1 MNLLAQAILAVL
13 IFVIPSL
20 LLIYQYILFRN
31 GMKFDDS
38 LEPLYDSNLPNL
50 SILVPIKG
58 EKQETLQSLLSN
70 LSSIKWDKNRLEVI
84 VISDDS
90 EDYFNNLVHNLK
102 IPEGLDVKI
111 VRREKKIGYKSGA
124 LAYGYSL
131 SKGDLI
137 LTLDVDA
144 KLEENS
150 LIKAFNHLRALG
162 CDAVTLSWIGYSNNN
177 HSTLAKGVMISTAI
191 ADRALLNGRD
201 KVGLRIFPVG
211 CGTMFK
217 REAIENVG
225 PWDPSMV
232 QDDLEIGARLL
243 RSGKRICSSTSP
255 VYVEVPDNLVSFY
268 VQQTRWAM
276 GSIEVLT
283 RRFKDIMSKSLT
295 IKQKIDILIFL
306 LQYVPI
312 ALTFLAA
319 LALAIFSF
327 AGVIY
332 GVPDYLRTPVIF
344 LWMVS
349 LSIYGYNFVKNAL
362 KQGFKLI
369 EALRSLG
376 KISSYTVAISPFILI
391 GLISGLRE
399 HRKYVVTPKGVKVQT
414 TIGYPIAA
422 FGIVF
427 LVSALIYLV
436 HSAWITGLWLLYYS
450 MGYIFTVA
458 TFKREV

>member
-1 MNLLAQAILAVL
+1 
-13 IFVIPSL
+13 
-20 LLIYQYILFRN
+20 
-31 GMKFDDS
+31 
-38 LEPLYDSNLPNL
+38 
-50 SILVPIKG
+50 
-58 EKQETLQSLLSN
+58 
-70 LSSIKWDKNRLEVI
+70 
-84 VISDDS
+84 
-90 EDYFNNLVHNLK
+90 
-102 IPEGLDVKI
+102 
-111 VRREKKIGYKSGA
+111 
-124 LAYGYSL
+124 
-131 SKGDLI
+131 
-137 LTLDVDA
+137 
-144 KLEENS
+144 
-150 LIKAFNHLRALG
+150 
-162 CDAVTLSWIGYSNNN
+162 
-177 HSTLAKGVMISTAI
+177 
-191 ADRALLNGRD
+191 
-201 KVGLRIFPVG
+201 
-211 CGTMFK
+211 
-217 REAIENVG
+217 
-225 PWDPSMV
+225 
-232 QDDLEIGARLL
+232 
-243 RSGKRICSSTSP
+243 
-255 VYVEVPDNLVSFY
+255 
-268 VQQTRWAM
+268 M